1 MQSFSI
7 RDIENLTGIKA
18 HTLRIWEQRYSFF
31 SPKRKQSRHR
41 FYDIDDLKTLLRIA
55 ILYHMGWKVSRIAS
69 LTPAQ
74 VIDEVGKVDFTTAGN
89 NQYINRMIE
98 AAVDF
103 NEAVFVSL
111 MNEII
116 SNIGFEA
123 CICQVCYPYLQKI
136 GLLWST
142 NNIIPAQEHFS
153 SYIIQNRIIAETE
166 KVTPSTRKPEVIL
179 ICPEGEFHELPLLFI
194 NYLFRKNGWSTMYLG
209 TNISRKELYEI
220 ALSQNAEWIYL
231 HLITNFTGLYIDEY
245 LENIC
250 TSLPGKKII
259 ASGAGISGVQR
270 TFVNLKLLKSDKEIH
285 ELILSKSGVRDS

>member
-18 HTLRIWEQRYSFF
+18 HTLRIWEQRYTFF

-41 FYDIDDLKTLLRIA
+41 FYDIDDLKALLRISL
-55 ILYHMGWKVSRIAS
+55 LYHMGWKVSRIAS

-74 VIDEVGKVDFTTAGN
+74 IIDEVGKIDFTTAGN
-89 NQYINRMIE
+89 SNYINRMIE

-103 NEAVFVSL
+103 NEAAFVSL
-111 MNEII
+111 MSEITL
-116 SNIGFEA
+116 NNGFES
-123 CICQVCYPYLQKI
+123 CISEVCYPYLQKI

-166 KVTPSTRKPEVIL
+166 KIPPVDRIPDVIL

-194 NYLFRKNGWSTMYLG
+194 NYLFRKNGWSTMYMG
-209 TNISRKELYEI
+209 TNISMKELNEI
-220 ALSQNAEWIYL
+220 ALIQNAKWIYL
-231 HLITNFTGLYIDEY
+231 HLITNFTGFSIDEF

-250 TSLPGKKII
+250 SSLPQKKII
-259 ASGAGISGVQR
+259 ASGTGISGVQR
-270 TFVNLKLLKSDKEIH
+270 TFVNLKLLKSDKEIR
-285 ELILSKSGVRDS
+285 EFILTKQGVRDF